1 MSALLTTALKCA
13 FFPCD
18 LASYTALCLKFCGLP
33 CIEEQTRVWGNLVQI
48 FTSARPPLPEPSLTG
63 KTERVSVG
71 SATKSWTSLLVI
83 PGPPTEVDITGFP
96 SCLEVGAILPQEV
109 VAGGEVFLTLLPQNK
124 GTWPWRSRGWGPH
137 SVTHTMT
144 SSVFGR
150 RSSVLGQEREGVCLS
165 PPTPCLVMWVKRS
178 V

>member
-109 VAGGEVFLTLLPQNK
+109 VRCSSPSCLRIRGPGPGGHGGGGLIQ
-124 GTWPWRSRGWGPH
+124 
-137 SVTHTMT
+137 
-144 SSVFGR
+144 
-150 RSSVLGQEREGVCLS
+150 
-165 PPTPCLVMWVKRS
+165 
-178 V
+178 